1 MGNSI
6 APDMTASEQT
16 FPGSTD
22 VFIIWFSPEMH
33 AITIFFYCQS
43 SANSTLFL
51 ESNQV
56 VLLGNNIFTE
66 FKPKS
71 KTLNEKQVKRN
82 P

>member
-22 VFIIWFSPEMH
+22 VFVIWFSPEMH
-33 AITIFFYCQS
+33 AIPVFSYCES

-51 ESNQV
+51 ESHQV
-56 VLLGNNIFTE
+56 VLLRNNIFTE
-66 FKPKS
+66 FKTK
-71 KTLNEKQVKRN
+71 VKN
-82 P
+82 SQ